1 MKVYVVIARENV
13 YEPADYVEKVFAL
26 EDDAAKYCK
35 DHNPQNRYFGCYSY
49 EFEEV
54 EVE

>member
-1 MKVYVVIARENV
+1 MKVYVVLARENV
-13 YEPADYVEKVFAL
+13 YEPSDYVSKVFAF

-35 DHNPQNRYFGCYSY
+35 ENSPNEPYFGCYSY
-49 EFEEV
+49 EFEEH